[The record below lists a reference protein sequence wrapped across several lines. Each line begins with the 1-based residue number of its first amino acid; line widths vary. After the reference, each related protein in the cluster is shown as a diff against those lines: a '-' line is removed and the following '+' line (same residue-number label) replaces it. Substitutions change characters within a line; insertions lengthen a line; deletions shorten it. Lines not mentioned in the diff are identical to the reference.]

1 MFATYYH
8 VKTIVNTTIWVRFS
22 FFCFFQKTIFPPE
35 NYSKMTCDISLS
47 RKPMYFHWLWTDVIR
62 IRIAFGPSWP
72 QRLAWS
78 RGSFLEEKTAVK
90 NHGPYFVGVFF
101 EQIQVHQTQNLIK
114 TVMILIASILES
126 QRVFWNI
133 FQTLT
138 MFVELLVFHV
148 LVKIF
153 TFDNNSIPQQV
164 AQERIASEWT

>member
-1 MFATYYH
+1 M
-8 VKTIVNTTIWVRFS
+8 
-22 FFCFFQKTIFPPE
+22 
-35 NYSKMTCDISLS
+35 
-47 RKPMYFHWLWTDVIR
+47 
-62 IRIAFGPSWP
+62 
-72 QRLAWS
+72 
-78 RGSFLEEKTAVK
+78 
-90 NHGPYFVGVFF
+90 
-101 EQIQVHQTQNLIK
+101 HQTQNLIK